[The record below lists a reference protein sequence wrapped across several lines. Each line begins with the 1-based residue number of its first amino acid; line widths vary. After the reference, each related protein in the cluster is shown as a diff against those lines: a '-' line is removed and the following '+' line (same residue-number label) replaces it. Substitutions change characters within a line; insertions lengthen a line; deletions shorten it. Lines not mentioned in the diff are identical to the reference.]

1 MSDIIV
7 SEAKKVNIL
16 DKIIQNVVIMVN
28 ISKMNRAIDE
38 HLNVIKNTERDDQ
51 KAYEENILREIVYV
65 KYQYDIM
72 QRTMYELRLS
82 YPNEII
88 DNINS
93 IDRIERLNLQKEFL
107 EMEYDRLSRS
117 RFKNKEDIK
126 YMLLVISSVIQKVKQ
141 DIKDEGKNQR
151 YNQVIK
157 CAEEIDTKILD
168 GSYTE
173 TCYTQMFD
181 YLKAYVNYINDNYDI
196 SKLPNDEKEII
207 ELVIEATLKGL
218 DSDIDKLNYEYSLII
233 NICQNAYRYFKIV
246 DKVYAKIQKIYDDSF
261 ECSYIDI
268 EDYINFYKEIYDTKI
283 KTMVNDVHRTI
294 KIEDEYLEYSRQL
307 HESKGI
313 TEFMLNQ
320 ALITTTSDKVK
331 VKLEEQIEEYKLL
344 YPEQSDEIN
353 EEEVSDEVK
362 ENLEIDNE
370 ENMDVEEDKEV
381 VEETKNEVKT
391 NTVPIIKEEID
402 IIVNVDGTTSEVVT
416 QSVEIVEEHFEL
428 DGIEDTLDETEIKT
442 DAEAV

>member
-93 IDRIERLNLQKEFL
+93 IDRIERLELQKEFL
-107 EMEYDRLSRS
+107 EMEYDRVSRS
-117 RFKNKEDIK
+117 KFKNKEDIK

-157 CAEEIDTKILD
+157 CAEEIDTKILE

-181 YLKAYVNYINDNYDI
+181 YLKTYVNYINDNYDI
-196 SKLPNDEKEII
+196 SKLPNDEKELI

-246 DKVYAKIQKIYDDSF
+246 DKVFGKIQKIYDDSY
-261 ECSYIDI
+261 ELGYIDMT
-268 EDYINFYKEIYDTKI
+268 DYINFYKEIYDTKI

-307 HESKGI
+307 HEDEGI
-313 TEFMLNQ
+313 MEFMLNQ
-320 ALITTTSDKVK
+320 AILTTFSEKVK
-331 VKLEEQIEEYKLL
+331 AKIEE
-344 YPEQSDEIN
+344 E
-353 EEEVSDEVK
+353 
-362 ENLEIDNE
+362 LERFN
-370 ENMDVEEDKEV
+370 V
-381 VEETKNEVKT
+381 VEETVEEIIEEAETETLEETTEEVK
-391 NTVPIIKEEID
+391 EEVEASIPVITEETD
-402 IIVNVDGTTSEVVT
+402 VIVNIDGTIEEVVN
-416 QSVEIVEEHFEL
+416 SAVEIVEEHFEL
-428 DGIEDTLDETEIKT
+428 DGVEEDTIEETEIKT
-442 DAEAV
+442 DTDAEAV

>member
-93 IDRIERLNLQKEFL
+93 IDRIERLELQKDFL
-107 EMEYDRLSRS
+107 EMEYDRVSRS
-117 RFKNKEDIK
+117 KFKNKEDIK

-157 CAEEIDTKILD
+157 CAEEIDTKILE

-196 SKLPNDEKEII
+196 SKLPNDEKELI
-207 ELVIEATLKGL
+207 EL
-218 DSDIDKLNYEYSLII
+218 
-233 NICQNAYRYFKIV
+233 
-246 DKVYAKIQKIYDDSF
+246 
-261 ECSYIDI
+261 
-268 EDYINFYKEIYDTKI
+268 
-283 KTMVNDVHRTI
+283 
-294 KIEDEYLEYSRQL
+294 
-307 HESKGI
+307 
-313 TEFMLNQ
+313 
-320 ALITTTSDKVK
+320 
-331 VKLEEQIEEYKLL
+331 
-344 YPEQSDEIN
+344 
-353 EEEVSDEVK
+353 
-362 ENLEIDNE
+362 
-370 ENMDVEEDKEV
+370 
-381 VEETKNEVKT
+381 
-391 NTVPIIKEEID
+391 
-402 IIVNVDGTTSEVVT
+402 
-416 QSVEIVEEHFEL
+416 
-428 DGIEDTLDETEIKT
+428 
-442 DAEAV
+442 